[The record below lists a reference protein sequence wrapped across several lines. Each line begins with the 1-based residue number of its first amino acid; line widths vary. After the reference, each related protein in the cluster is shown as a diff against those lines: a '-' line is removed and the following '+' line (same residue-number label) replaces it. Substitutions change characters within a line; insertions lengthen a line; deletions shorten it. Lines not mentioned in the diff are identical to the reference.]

1 MEHATT
7 ANLVYWYYSAVLRV
21 IEFAVVPEYLV
32 LGRMACLPVFAQGR
46 GIPPPSEDFP
56 PALDRLVEPRRDERA
71 RRRIEGE
78 VADRERVA

>member
-1 MEHATT
+1 MS
-7 ANLVYWYYSAVLRV
+7 VYRV
-21 IEFAVVPEYLV
+21 IVVVFGFPPKYLV

-46 GIPPPSEDFP
+46 GILPPSEDFP